1 MTNTITAKEMELAI
15 AEWLG
20 PRSHLIVPNV
30 SWGMLNHEADLLC
43 LSRSGYAT
51 EIEIKVSLSDLRRDR
66 KKRHQHEHSLIRHL
80 YFAVPASIGDCWADV
95 PAGAGIIVVDDSHQN
110 TPYAS
115 WPKIIKPPRANPL
128 ARRFSVEQQYQLA
141 RLGTLRIWTLKYE
154 ILHLQER
161 IQALREQGQSTEG
174 IQHESDLN
182 PATMGVADHKPIEGC
197 GESHVGDQSAWQ
209 GADPRQP
216 PV

>member
-1 MTNTITAKEMELAI
+1 MKTYEMELAI

-51 EIEIKVSLSDLRRDR
+51 EIEIKVSVSDLRRDH
-66 KKRHQHEHSLIRHL
+66 KKQHQHNHSLIRYL
-80 YFAVPASIGDCWADV
+80 YFAVPVEMGDCWADV
-95 PAGAGIIVVDDSHQN
+95 PAGAGIIVVDNSCPDHV
-110 TPYAS
+110 YAS

-128 ARRFSVEQQYQLA
+128 ARRFTIEQQYQLA

-154 ILHLQER
+154 LACLRRDPLENQMGAHNER
-161 IQALREQGQSTEG
+161 Q
-174 IQHESDLN
+174 
-182 PATMGVADHKPIEGC
+182 
-197 GESHVGDQSAWQ
+197 
-209 GADPRQP
+209 
-216 PV
+216 